1 MKTIDC
7 RGLACPQPV
16 INTKKALDLGTKILG
31 IITDNVVS
39 RENVLKFARSQ
50 GCIASFTED
59 NGIYRIM
66 VTREDTAPSTPL
78 EAVACTSA
86 TGNSTL
92 YLITSDEFGRGGT
105 ELGVA
110 LMKTFLYALS
120 ESGVQNNHLVLVN
133 GGVKLVCEGSPVL
146 ESVRKLERSGWYI
159 KACGTCLD
167 FYGLK
172 VKTVLG
178 EITNMYTIVELIE
191 QTSKVVTL

>member
-16 INTKKALDLGTKILG
+16 INTKKALDMGAKTLE

-59 NGIYRIM
+59 NGVHRII
-66 VTREDTAPSTPL
+66 VTRADTAPSTPL
-78 EAVACTSA
+78 VGVACPPA
-86 TGNSTL
+86 PGNSTL
-92 YLITSDEFGRGGT
+92 YLISSDEFGRGGT

-120 ESGVQNNHLVLVN
+120 ESGVQNNHLVMVN
-133 GGVKLVCEGSPVL
+133 GGVKLVCESSSVL
-146 ESVRKLERSGWYI
+146 ESIKKLDSAGWEI

-167 FYGLK
+167 YYGLK
-172 VKTVLG
+172 DKLVLG

-191 QTSKVVTL
+191 QVSKVVTL